1 MTLDDHIEEMK
12 ALRDRIGHGG
22 LEVMFQYPSGD
33 YWRTEI
39 SQTVTQ
45 SNVGYVA
52 PLSYHGAEKP
62 VVVDEDDFF
71 NKRNEQA
78 AENGNQFPT
87 VDEEGHTGVMMDG
100 NKEIQQVVLLSAY

>member
-22 LEVMFQYPSGD
+22 LEVMFQYQSGD

-45 SNVGYVA
+45 SNIGYVA

-62 VVVDEDDFF
+62 VVVEEDDFIQ
-71 NKRNEQA
+71 KREAQQMDAGEPIN
-78 AENGNQFPT
+78 
-87 VDEEGHTGVMMDG
+87 VDEEGHTGIMMDG
-100 NKEIQQVVLLSAY
+100 DKEIMQVVLLSAY